1 MKIKRKNYRAKTV
14 INKGDKNLSFFSD
27 LHYCEY
33 LEQNPDFR
41 DYMEDY
47 ILSINNFNSESFKHL
62 FCVFDGHGGD

>member
-41 DYMEDY
+41 D
-47 ILSINNFNSESFKHL
+47 
-62 FCVFDGHGGD
+62 